1 MSYTNIVTMIP
12 TQTKSLPETCKAIV
26 LHEYGQD
33 LRIESIPTPKPVYGA
48 VVVKIEALPVY
59 GPSKRN
65 LASGASIFSY
75 PTPFVPGG
83 TAIARIVAVGPDTTT
98 LEPGQLVLTDY
109 FIRARDNP
117 DGVQFLRGASTMG
130 NPLAN
135 KLALDLHHNGTWAEY
150 HLVTHENCHPLDEK
164 RFLGSP
170 ADGGLGYK
178 VSQLGTMIFQSICY
192 SGLCD
197 IGLKAGETIVIL
209 PATGVFGGC
218 AVEVASAMG
227 ARVVAGGRNVGALKK
242 LARTVANVKTVQ
254 LTGDVEADTAAIT
267 GCYGPVDTYFDI
279 SAPAMPNTNHISSG
293 IASLTTYG
301 RACMMGGQRTNIPIN
316 YGICVLKSLTI
327 KGRFMY
333 EREHVQDLIK
343 LAATGALKLGS
354 SEISEFKLEDW
365 KEALDVA
372 EDTHGWGKVVSFSPF
387 LGLRDKEL
395 VESNI

>member
-1 MSYTNIVTMIP
+1 MTS
-12 TQTKSLPETCKAIV
+12 TQTDSLPETCKAAV

-33 LRIESIPTPKPVYGA
+33 LRVESIPTPKPVYGA
-48 VVVKIEALPVY
+48 VVVKIEASPIY
-59 GPSKRN
+59 GPWKS
-65 LASGASIFSY
+65 SIGAKATMFSY

-83 TAIARIVAVGPDTTT
+83 AAVARVVAVGPDTTT

-109 FIRARDNP
+109 FIRARDDP

-130 NPLAN
+130 TPRAN
-135 KLALDLHHNGTWAEY
+135 KLASDLYQNGSWAEY
-150 HLVTHENCHPLDEK
+150 QVVTHENCHLLDEK

-170 ADGGLGYK
+170 VDGGLGYK
-178 VSQLGTMIFQSICY
+178 VAQLSMMVFQAICY

-227 ARVVAGGRNVGALKK
+227 ARVVAGGRNVQALEK
-242 LARTVANVKTVQ
+242 LAQTVANVKTVQ

-267 GCYGPVDTYFDI
+267 KFYGAVDTYFDI
-279 SAPAMPNTNHISSG
+279 SSPAMPNTDHISAG
-293 IASLTTYG
+293 LASLTTYG
-301 RACMMGGQRTNIPIN
+301 RACIMGGQRTNIPIN

-333 EREHVQDLIK
+333 EREHVRDLIK
-343 LAATGALKLGS
+343 LAATGALKLG
-354 SEISEFKLEDW
+354 EIDVTEFKLEDW
-365 KEALDVA
+365 KEAVDVA
-372 EDTHGWGKVVSFSPF
+372 EDTHGWGTVVSFSP
-387 LGLRDKEL
+387 
-395 VESNI
+395 

>member
-1 MSYTNIVTMIP
+1 MSQTNITIMTS
-12 TQTKSLPETCKAIV
+12 TQTDSLPETCKAAV

-48 VVVKIEALPVY
+48 VVVKIEASPIY
-59 GPSKRN
+59 GPWKSAFAAK
-65 LASGASIFSY
+65 ATIFSY

-83 TAIARIVAVGPDTTT
+83 TAVARVVAVGPDTTT
-98 LEPGQLVLTDY
+98 LEPGQLVLADY

-130 NPLAN
+130 TPGAI
-135 KLALDLHHNGTWAEY
+135 KLASDLHHNGTWAEY
-150 HLVTHENCHPLDEK
+150 QVVTHENCYPLDEK

-178 VSQLGTMIFQSICY
+178 VAQLGTMVFQSICY

-197 IGLKAGETIVIL
+197 IGLKAGESIVIL
-209 PATGVFGGC
+209 PATGVFGGY

-227 ARVVAGGRNVGALKK
+227 ARVVAGGRNVDALKK
-242 LARTVANVKTVQ
+242 LARTVSNVKTVQ

-267 GCYGPVDTYFDI
+267 ECYGPVDTYFDI
-279 SAPAMPNTNHISSG
+279 SSPAMPNTDHISSG
-293 IASLTTYG
+293 LASLTTYG

-316 YGICVLKSLTI
+316 YGLCVLKSLTI

-333 EREHVQDLIK
+333 EREHVRDLIK

-354 SEISEFKLEDW
+354 NEVSEFKLEDC

-372 EDTHGWGKVVSFSPF
+372 EDTHGWGKVVSFTP
-387 LGLRDKEL
+387 
-395 VESNI
+395 